1 MKLSA
6 KKILTMFAAF
16 ILVFSLSISTE
27 AAKKVVAV
35 MPLENISG
43 SGAKNVAEI
52 MTEQLTVAIQNSGQ
66 YTVVERLQMG
76 AILREQGFQN
86 IAVDPAQAV
95 EIGKLTG
102 AKYSLLGKVTV
113 ASATDN
119 SAGNLLGALATVGIT
134 SGGELDGSKA
144 LAVLAGMLNNQSA
157 ITGNIGVEVRFV
169 DNETGEIVF
178 AKSFSGKSNGSN
190 EETAFSG
197 ACKEAAESFLRELQT
212 ANPFSARVAEI
223 YGEDIYI
230 DQGFTSGLR
239 QGERLVVSREG
250 DPIIVNGK
258 IVGVKS
264 ISVCTVT
271 VIEVNADYSIC
282 RADGVN
288 PLIQKGDVV
297 KRN

>member
-1 MKLSA
+1 MK
-6 KKILTMFAAF
+6 KFF
-16 ILVFSLSISTE
+16 IAIIAVTLIFCLSISVE
-27 AAKKVVAV
+27 AAKKIVAV

-95 EIGKLTG
+95 EIGKLMG
-102 AKYSLLGKVTV
+102 ANYSLLGKVTM

-144 LAVLAGMLNNQSA
+144 LAVLAGMLNNQGA
-157 ITGNIGVEVRFV
+157 VTGNIDLDVRFV

-178 AKSFSGKSNGSN
+178 AKSFSGKSNGTN

-197 ACKEAAESFLRELQT
+197 ACKEAAENFLRELQI
-212 ANPFSARVAEI
+212 ANPFSGRIAEI
-223 YGEDIYI
+223 VGADIYI

-239 QGERLVVSREG
+239 QGEKLFVSREG
-250 DPIIVNGK
+250 DPIVVNGK
-258 IVGVKS
+258 IVGVKTIS
-264 ISVCTVT
+264 ICTVT
-271 VIEVNADYSIC
+271 VVEVNAEYSIC

-288 PLIQKGDVV
+288 PLIQKGDIV
-297 KRN
+297 KR

>member
-1 MKLSA
+1 MKKFFGAVIAMTL
-6 KKILTMFAAF
+6 IFC
-16 ILVFSLSISTE
+16 LSISVE

-35 MPLENISG
+35 MPLENISN

-76 AILREQGFQN
+76 TILREQGFQN

-95 EIGKLTG
+95 EIGKLMG
-102 AKYSLLGKVTV
+102 ANYSLLGKVTL

-144 LAVLAGMLNNQSA
+144 LAVLAGMLNNQGA
-157 ITGNIGVEVRFV
+157 VTGNIDLDVRFV

-178 AKSFSGKSNGSN
+178 AKSFSGKSNGTN

-197 ACKEAAESFLRELQT
+197 ACKEAAENFLRELQT
-212 ANPFSARVAEI
+212 ANPFSGRIAEI
-223 YGEDIYI
+223 VGADIYI

-239 QGERLVVSREG
+239 QGEKLFVSREG
-250 DPIIVNGK
+250 DPIVVNGK
-258 IVGVKS
+258 IVGVKTIS
-264 ISVCTVT
+264 ICTVT
-271 VIEVNADYSIC
+271 VVEVNAEYSIC

-288 PLIQKGDVV
+288 PLIQKGDLV
-297 KRN
+297 KR